1 MVFLNKALAINRKQF
16 YIDIPRFFLY
26 FAARASVGTKAT
38 ASLGKSPRMAIY
50 THLNK
55 KEAGKVAEEFS
66 LGDLVSYSGIRN
78 GSVNTHYLLETK
90 KGRFFIKI
98 DEVKS
103 ELEVKQELE
112 LLLFLKRQGF
122 PCPQPLKSKS
132 GKYYHEFHGK
142 CLSSSRYIDGVE
154 LPLEKLTAAH
164 LELLGHALANLHLIG
179 RSYKKGIDNRFGFAK
194 IMMIYRE
201 VRKQLP
207 SHLKNI
213 VRVLDDEVSYLENY
227 LDNNLPKGII
237 HGDLFPDN
245 VKFKGSRLVGIID
258 FEAACRG
265 KLIYDLAT
273 AVNALCYLD
282 GRYRIDRFEAL
293 ISGYES
299 LRPLSLPEWDS
310 FPNELRFSA
319 LRFTVTRIRDFF
331 LRKMDESLRNYKD
344 FKEFF
349 ERLLILRREK
359 TGGMEDIL
367 LAMATGYDYRKYQK
381 SKPSK

>member
-1 MVFLNKALAINRKQF
+1 
-16 YIDIPRFFLY
+16 
-26 FAARASVGTKAT
+26 
-38 ASLGKSPRMAIY
+38 MAIY
-50 THLNK
+50 TPLTK
-55 KEAGKVAEEFS
+55 RESGRIVEEFG
-66 LGDLVSYSGIRN
+66 LGDLLSYTGIRN
-78 GSVNTHYLLETK
+78 GSVNSHYFLETK
-90 KGRFFIKI
+90 RGRFFVKI

-103 ELEVKQELE
+103 EVEVKQELE
-112 LLLFLKRQGF
+112 LLLYLKRQGF
-122 PCPQPLKSKS
+122 QCLQPLKSKR
-132 GKYYHEFHGK
+132 GKYYQEFHGK
-142 CLSSSRYIDGVE
+142 YLSVSRYLDGVE
-154 LPLEKLTAAH
+154 LPLAALTPSH
-164 LELLGHALANLHLIG
+164 LEALGRALADLHLIG
-179 RSYKKGIDNRFGFAK
+179 RGYKKGIDNRFGFTK
-194 IMMIYRE
+194 IVTIYYD
-201 VRKQLP
+201 VRRRLP

-213 VRVLDDEVSYLENY
+213 IRVLDDEVSYLENY

-245 VKFKGSRLVGIID
+245 VKFKGSRLAGIVD

-282 GRYRIDRFEAL
+282 GRYKIDRFEPL
-293 ISGYES
+293 INGYES

-319 LRFTVTRIRDFF
+319 LRFTVTRIKDFY
-331 LRKMDESLRNYKD
+331 LRKIDENHRIYKD

-349 ERLLILRREK
+349 DRLLILRREK
-359 TGGMEDIL
+359 SGGMEDIL

>member
-1 MVFLNKALAINRKQF
+1 MANYKQENAFILTSRIFSTKIFSIFSLVPGANRE
-16 YIDIPRFFLY
+16 
-26 FAARASVGTKAT
+26 TKAR
-38 ASLGKSPRMAIY
+38 SRLRMAIY
-50 THLNK
+50 TPLNK
-55 KEAGKVAEEFS
+55 RETVRIAEEFG
-66 LGDLVSYSGIRN
+66 LDDFVSYSGIRN

-90 KGRFFIKI
+90 RGRFFIKI

-103 ELEVKQELE
+103 EVEVKQETE
-112 LLLFLKRQGF
+112 LLFYLKRQVC
-122 PCPQPLKSKS
+122 PCPQPIKSKK

-142 CLSSSRYIDGVE
+142 YLSISRYIEGVE
-154 LPLEKLTAAH
+154 FTLEALTPPH
-164 LELLGHALANLHLIG
+164 LEGLGHALADLHLISRG
-179 RSYKKGIDNRFGFAK
+179 YKKGIDNRFGFTK
-194 IMMIYRE
+194 IVTMYRE
-201 VRKQLP
+201 VRRQLP

-245 VKFKGSRLVGIID
+245 VKFKGSRLVGIVD

-273 AVNALCYLD
+273 AVNALCYMD
-282 GRYRIDRFEAL
+282 GRFRIDRFEPL
-293 ISGYES
+293 ITGYES

-319 LRFTVTRIRDFF
+319 LRFTVTRIKDFY
-331 LRKMDESLRNYKD
+331 LRKVDENHRTYKD

-349 ERLLILRREK
+349 DRLLILRREK
-359 TGGMEDIL
+359 SGGMEDIL

>member
-1 MVFLNKALAINRKQF
+1 
-16 YIDIPRFFLY
+16 
-26 FAARASVGTKAT
+26 
-38 ASLGKSPRMAIY
+38 MAIY
-50 THLNK
+50 TPLNK
-55 KEAGKVAEEFS
+55 KEIGKLAEEFG
-66 LGDLVSYSGIRN
+66 LGDMVSYSGMSN

-90 KGRFFIKI
+90 RGRFFIKI

-112 LLLFLKRQGF
+112 LLFFLKRQRF
-122 PCPQPLKSKS
+122 PCLQPLKSKN
-132 GKYYHEFHGK
+132 GKYYHEYHGK
-142 CLSSSRYIDGVE
+142 CLSVSRYVDGVE
-154 LPLEKLTAAH
+154 LVLEKLTPAH
-164 LELLGHALANLHLIG
+164 LEVLGHALAQLHLIG
-179 RSYKKGIDNRFGFAK
+179 RGYKKGIDNRFGFSK
-194 IMMIYRE
+194 ILSIYRE

-207 SHLKNI
+207 SHLKHI
-213 VRVLDDEVSYLENY
+213 VRVLDDEATYLENY

-245 VKFKGSRLVGIID
+245 VKFKGSRLVGVID

-273 AVNALCYLD
+273 AVNALCYLN

-293 ISGYES
+293 IAGYES

-319 LRFTVTRIRDFF
+319 LRFTVTRIKDFF
-331 LRKMDESLRNYKD
+331 LRKMDENQRNYKD

-349 ERLLILRREK
+349 DRLLILRREK